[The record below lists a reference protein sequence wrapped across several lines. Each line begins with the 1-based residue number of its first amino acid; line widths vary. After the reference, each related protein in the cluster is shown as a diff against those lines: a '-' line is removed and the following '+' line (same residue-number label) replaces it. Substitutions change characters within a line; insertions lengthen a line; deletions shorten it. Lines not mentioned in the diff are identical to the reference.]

1 MATKKYKANEEAPA
15 LEINSATISQLPK
28 YFNSEKIDVLKGN
41 FESVVITLDSVKY
54 DEKSDEVVL
63 NFSNDL
69 NEKVEPERVHFS
81 DFADRLATLKN
92 EDDSLNTVEG
102 FKKYVKSYTRK
113 LALSVFYN
121 SAGKVILNDLTIKGL
136 HSEVDENINDV
147 HINFCSRGV
156 TMSNIPKEHGLYE
169 LIHLFVMGIE
179 IETFLNDHAWRE
191 KPDPASSDKVIFIG
205 DHTMVNIND
214 YTDLGASD
222 DISDYPQMLE
232 DLELVPDYDDI
243 EPIIYCDPET
253 MLVRCDPE
261 TMFVRPPHENNF
273 VLINS
278 PIPVH
283 SELVASRLN
292 SPVIVDK
299 GFDTDVTYIPG
310 LESSELDPI
319 EHEDNVIAD
328 QAETANEEKSD
339 YIEWD
344 F

>member
-1 MATKKYKANEEAPA
+1 MAIKKYKASEETPA

-41 FESVVITLDSVKY
+41 LESVVITLDSVKY

-81 DFADRLATLKN
+81 DFADSLATLKN
-92 EDDSLNTVEG
+92 EDDSLNMIEG

-113 LALSVFYN
+113 LALVVFYN
-121 SAGKVILNDLTIKGL
+121 SAGKVILNGLTIKGL
-136 HSEVDENINDV
+136 YSEVNENINDV

-179 IETFLNDHAWRE
+179 IETFLNNHLWTE

-205 DHTMVNIND
+205 DHSMISIND
-214 YTDLGASD
+214 YTDLGVSD
-222 DISDYPQMLE
+222 DISDYPQMFE

-243 EPIIYCDPET
+243 EPIIVCCDSET
-253 MLVRCDPE
+253 L
-261 TMFVRPPHENNF
+261 FVKPPHESNF

-278 PIPVH
+278 PIPVQLS
-283 SELVASRLN
+283 SELVDSRLN
-292 SPVIVDK
+292 SPVIIGK
-299 GFDTDVTYIPG
+299 GFGTDVTYTPG
-310 LESSELDPI
+310 PSQSEWDPI

-328 QAETANEEKSD
+328 KTETANEDDSD
-339 YIEWD
+339 YIDWD

>member
-1 MATKKYKANEEAPA
+1 MAIKKYKANEEAPA

-41 FESVVITLDSVKY
+41 LESVVITLDSIKY

-81 DFADRLATLKN
+81 DFADSLATLEN
-92 EDDSLNTVEG
+92 EDDSLNMIEG
-102 FKKYVKSYTRK
+102 FKKYIKSYTRK
-113 LALSVFYN
+113 LALAVFYN
-121 SAGKVILNDLTIKGL
+121 SAGKIILNGLTIKGL
-136 HSEVDENINDV
+136 YSEVDENINDV
-147 HINFCSRGV
+147 HINFCLRGV
-156 TMSNIPKEHGLYE
+156 TMSNIPKEHGMYE

-179 IETFLNDHAWRE
+179 IETFLNNHFWRE
-191 KPDPASSDKVIFIG
+191 KPDPASSDKVVFIG

-214 YTDLGASD
+214 YTDLGASG

-243 EPIIYCDPET
+243 EPTILYCGS
-253 MLVRCDPE
+253 E

-278 PIPVH
+278 PIPVS

-292 SPVIVDK
+292 PQVIVDK
-299 GFDTDVTYIPG
+299 GFDTDVTYVPG
-310 LESSELDPI
+310 LAPSELNPI

-339 YIEWD
+339 YIDWD